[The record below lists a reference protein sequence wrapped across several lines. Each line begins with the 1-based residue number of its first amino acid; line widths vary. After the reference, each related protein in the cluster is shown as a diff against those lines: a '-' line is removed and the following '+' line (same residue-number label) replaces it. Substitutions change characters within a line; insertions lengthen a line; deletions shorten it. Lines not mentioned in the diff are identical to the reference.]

1 MWSFIKEGW
10 EGFPEERVFEECR
23 AVTVQEPRLRI
34 RAGRTAGALGFILLF
49 PQLRGDACG
58 DGADLSQ
65 GGHLLAEEYGCSSP
79 RRPPASSAGHQ
90 LVYRE
95 HGSWAACP

>member
-1 MWSFIKEGW
+1 M
-10 EGFPEERVFEECR
+10 FEECR
-23 AVTVQEPRLRI
+23 AVTMQRAQQEPRLGI
-34 RAGRTAGALGFILLF
+34 RGRTAGALGFILF
-49 PQLRGDACG
+49 PQLRGDACS

-79 RRPPASSAGHQ
+79 RRPLASSAGHQ